1 MQLRIVTVGHRM
13 PQWIDTGFEAYARRM
28 PRAMPLVLTEIKPAP
43 RNDQPGAITR
53 ILELEAQRIEVAL
66 PKGGL
71 TVVLDET
78 GKMATT
84 RQLADKVTRW
94 REDGRDVTFVIGSA
108 DGTAARLKKSAGW
121 LWSLSPLTLPHGL
134 VRVMLAQQL
143 YRAVSIIGN
152 HPYHRD

>member
-1 MQLRIVTVGHRM
+1 M
-13 PQWIDTGFEAYARRM
+13 PQWIDTGFEDYARRM
-28 PRAMPLVLTEIKPAP
+28 PRAMPLALAELKPEP
-43 RNDQPGAITR
+43 RSDQAGAGDITR

-78 GKMATT
+78 GKTATT
-84 RQLADKVTRW
+84 RQLADKITRW

-134 VRVMLAQQL
+134 VRVMLAEQL